1 MKYYSLERTEE
12 MRRSTA
18 VVIAAFAWMG
28 SMPGIGWGI
37 SECTAAPQSVAGK
50 WLGIIKAPGQ
60 ELRIAFE
67 ISETN
72 EGGYS
77 AVLHSIDQGAMNIP
91 MNTVTL
97 NGDSLRLELKSVFA
111 YEGRLQLDGNTI
123 DGNWIQGDSTGLV
136 LKRVDKIP
144 ELNRPQTPKKPYP
157 YDEEEVVYENPKANI
172 RIAGTLT
179 IPRGKGPFPA
189 VLLVAGSG
197 PADRDESVLGHKPFL
212 VLADHLTRQG
222 IAVLRADKRGIG
234 KTTGT
239 FRGSGMEEFASDALA
254 GVEYLKNRPEV
265 DAKRIGLVGHSEGGS
280 VAPMVAVQTRDVSY
294 IVLLAA
300 QGVSFY
306 DILVMQDGTEAKAAG
321 KTDEQVE
328 LIRGFSRRFYNI
340 VLQSKDASEIERETK
355 ALYATLTDAE
365 KKALGWPNLGGTLS
379 LSWALHP
386 ESPEALKFDVRPFLR
401 KVRCPVLALNG
412 DKDCQVPPSENL
424 GGIER
429 ELKAGGNRNYT
440 IRELPG
446 LNHLFQTCDTG
457 ATSEYV
463 KIEETMSPLVFQA
476 VSDWICRENQP

>member
-1 MKYYSLERTEE
+1 
-12 MRRSTA
+12 MRRSTIFMTA
-18 VVIAAFAWMG
+18 GIVWMAFTLDIAWEVSG
-28 SMPGIGWGI
+28 
-37 SECTAAPQSVAGK
+37 CTAAPQSVAGK
-50 WLGIIKAPGQ
+50 WLGVIKAPGT

-72 EGGYS
+72 EGGYC
-77 AVLHSIDQGAMNIP
+77 AVLHSIDQGATNIP
-91 MNTVTL
+91 MSTVTL

-111 YEGRLQLDGNTI
+111 YEGKLQPDGSAI
-123 DGNWIQGDSTGLV
+123 DGSWVQGGSTPLV

-157 YDEEEVVYENPKANI
+157 YEEEEVVYENPKANI

-179 IPRGKGPFPA
+179 IPKGEGPFPA

-197 PADRDESVLGHKPFL
+197 PNDRDESGLGHKPFL

-222 IAVLRADKRGIG
+222 IAVLRVDKRGIG

-254 GVEYLKNRPEV
+254 GVEYLKSRPEV

-280 VAPMVAVQTRDVSY
+280 VAPMVAVQTQDVSY

-300 QGVSFY
+300 QGISFY

-321 KTDEQVE
+321 KTDEEVE
-328 LIRGFSRRFYNI
+328 LIRGFSRRFYTI

-355 ALYATLTDAE
+355 ALYDTLTDAE

-412 DKDCQVPPSENL
+412 GKDSQVPPKENL

-429 ELKAGGNRNYT
+429 ELKAGGNRDYT
-440 IRELPG
+440 LRELPG
-446 LNHLFQTCDTG
+446 LNHLFQTCSTG
-457 ATSEYV
+457 AFSEYV
-463 KIEETMSPLVFQA
+463 KIEETMSPLALQA
-476 VSDWICRENQP
+476 VSDWIVAETNPSRTIAP